1 LFDCSGSVERI
12 GAINP
17 HVLRENLLDEFPN
30 ASVAMYGFSD
40 YLVRFTRPSRD
51 PNALKRAADRVSS
64 IPAQNTPLFG
74 SIADTLHDANMTR
87 GSVLRMLVVFSD
99 GLSHSA
105 GDEDRIDEAT
115 RMAQDSGTTLY
126 PVLLTAGS
134 AMPYDAQRGGGQ
146 AIPPGCLLEEMQREQ
161 KKREQKKPEQK
172 NNSSGT
178 TSKNSNGGTASKNGS
193 TTAKETTTPRSQPKC
208 PESYRKA
215 LAARR
220 AHGSADL
227 AKVNDFMRLADATGG
242 KGFQHIMGSDVL
254 PSILKGLADEIR
266 YDYVGG
272 FYLPPSTEKKKH
284 KVEVVLR
291 SKDRGELF
299 GGSRMI
305 EY

>member
-1 LFDCSGSVERI
+1 V
-12 GAINP
+12 
-17 HVLRENLLDEFPN
+17 
-30 ASVAMYGFSD
+30 
-40 YLVRFTRPSRD
+40 
-51 PNALKRAADRVSS
+51 
-64 IPAQNTPLFG
+64 
-74 SIADTLHDANMTR
+74 HDANMTR

-99 GLSHSA
+99 GLSNWA

-115 RMAQDSGTTLY
+115 RLAQDSGTPLY

-134 AMPYDAQRGGGQ
+134 PMPSDAQRGGNP
-146 AIPPGCLLEEMQREQ
+146 AIPPGCLLEE

-172 NNSSGT
+172 NNTSGT
-178 TSKNSNGGTASKNGS
+178 TSKNGNSGTASKNGS
-193 TTAKETTTPRSQPKC
+193 ATAKETTTPRNQAKC
-208 PESYRKA
+208 PDSYRKA
-215 LAARR
+215 QAARR

-227 AKVNDFMRLADATGG
+227 AKVNDFMKLADATGG

-266 YDYVGG
+266 YDYVAG
-272 FYLPPSTEKKKH
+272 FYLPASTEKKKH